1 MNAVFPLELR
11 WSDAWILLGYITV
24 LATLA
29 GFASRFWWVLEL
41 ASHFRLQYLI
51 ILTGLTVAFAVTG
64 HHKSSLIFLLG
75 SALNLA
81 VIFPSYVGGSN
92 ASAADLPLRV
102 MALNV
107 QRSNQN
113 YAQVKRIIAQHSP
126 DLIVL
131 QEVDAAWL
139 HELSVLNK
147 QYPYTINE
155 ARNTNFGIALFS
167 KFALQKA
174 DVVYLSDVRFPSLL
188 AEVAIGERR
197 ITILGTHPPPPKGA
211 FYAQLRNNQLAAI
224 VRARQR
230 ANGPFLLL
238 GDLNTSP
245 WSYHFISL
253 LEEAGLYSAA
263 RGYGV
268 LPTWPAQ
275 LFPIGIPIDHCLHS
289 EEIKVVDFR
298 LGEQVGSDHLPIVVD
313 LMV

>member
-1 MNAVFPLELR
+1 MNAVFRLDLR
-11 WSDAWILLGYITV
+11 WSSAWVLLGYLTV

-29 GFASRFWWVLEL
+29 GFASRLWWVLEL
-41 ASHFRLQYLI
+41 ASHFRFQYLI
-51 ILTGLTVAFAVTG
+51 ILAGLTFGLAATRRY
-64 HHKSSLIFLLG
+64 KSSLIFLLG

-81 VIFPSYVGGSN
+81 VIAPSYMSGSDS
-92 ASAADLPLRV
+92 SAAELPLRV
-102 MALNV
+102 MSLNV

-113 YAQVKRIIAQHSP
+113 YAEVRHIIERHSP

-131 QEVDAAWL
+131 QEVDIGWL
-139 HELSVLNK
+139 RELSGLSK

-174 DVVYLSDVRFPSLL
+174 DIVYLSDARYPSIL
-188 AEVAIGERR
+188 ADVAIDDRR
-197 ITILGTHPPPPKGA
+197 ITILGTHPPPPTGA
-211 FYAQLRNNQLAAI
+211 FYAQLRNTQLTAI

-245 WSYHFISL
+245 WSYHFIRL
-253 LEEAGLYSAA
+253 LEEADLHSAA

-275 LFPIGIPIDHCLHS
+275 LFPMGIPIDHCLHS
-289 EEIKVVDFR
+289 EGIKVVDFR
-298 LGEQVGSDHLPIVVD
+298 LGERVGSDHLPIFVD
-313 LMV
+313 LMI